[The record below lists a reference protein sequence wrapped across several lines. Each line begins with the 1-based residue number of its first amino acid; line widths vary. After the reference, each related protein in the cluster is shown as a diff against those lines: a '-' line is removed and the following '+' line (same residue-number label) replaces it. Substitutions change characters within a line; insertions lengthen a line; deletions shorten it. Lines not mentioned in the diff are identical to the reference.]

1 MAKKKAKAAPSTDN
15 KNRIPRKEP
24 YDSDRMTNVVERL
37 REQAG
42 RLSQLARTLDDAE
55 IEEVVID
62 GHAML
67 LRGLN
72 QIDNFADN
80 AARAVREARTMKF
93 G

>member
-1 MAKKKAKAAPSTDN
+1 MAKKKAKAAAIDSKT
-15 KNRIPRKEP
+15 RIPRKEP
-24 YDSDRMTNVVERL
+24 YDSDRMSNVVERL

-42 RLSQLARTLDDAE
+42 RLSQLARTLDDTE
-55 IEEVVID
+55 IDEVVID

>member
-1 MAKKKAKAAPSTDN
+1 MAKKKAKPAAADA
-15 KNRIPRKEP
+15 KDRIPRKEP
-24 YDSDRMTNVVERL
+24 YDSDRMSNVVERL

-55 IEEVVID
+55 IDEVVID

>member
-1 MAKKKAKAAPSTDN
+1 MAKKKAKPAPSTDT
-15 KNRIPRKEP
+15 KDRIPRKEP

-42 RLSQLARTLDDAE
+42 RLSQLARTLDDTD
-55 IEEVVID
+55 IDEVVID

>member
-1 MAKKKAKAAPSTDN
+1 MAKKKAKPPVADAN
-15 KNRIPRKEP
+15 VRVPRKEP
-24 YDSDRMTNVVERL
+24 YDSDRMSNVVERL

-42 RLSQLARTLDDAE
+42 RISQLARTLDDAD
-55 IEEVVID
+55 IDEVVID

>member
-1 MAKKKAKAAPSTDN
+1 MAKKKAKPPAPDAN
-15 KNRIPRKEP
+15 IRVPRKEP
-24 YDSDRMTNVVERL
+24 YDSTRMSNVVERL

-42 RLSQLARTLDDAE
+42 RISQLARTLDDAD
-55 IEEVVID
+55 IDEVVID